1 MQGRRGRGKSL
12 HWASC
17 SNPSSPAAS
26 TGLCELGRWQRSG
39 VGGGWCRDSTLP
51 SFSFQRDRTQLPY
64 PISMAKSSR
73 LRPRLG

>member
-1 MQGRRGRGKSL
+1 MQGRRGWGKSP

-26 TGLCELGRWQRSG
+26 KASVSW
-39 VGGGWCRDSTLP
+39 GGGRDSALP

-64 PISMAKSSR
+64 PISTAKSSR
-73 LRPRLG
+73 LRPWMG